1 MSVLAALEVA
11 PATDDLMTGYC
22 AFVGGLPCGAQGK
35 RLRLRAAERF
45 SERFEDMAAWM
56 RRSTPARLTD
66 LERTGAWPF
75 VTWCFVSGAVI
86 PDVDFL
92 GARAKGAHFW
102 AWAVAHPADV
112 VRTREVATA
121 LSWKPAWAEQVC
133 RMQLAFVCLTSG
145 VDLDGLDE
153 AVLGAFAEAVRAAP
167 SITANHRQVVLSRHA
182 ALVQVCFQLALV
194 RSAPPHPN
202 RRPRTPAERAVG
214 IPQPTIRDV
223 VARYLTTIATTL
235 RPTTVRD
242 KAENLELFFVWLDAQ
257 HPEVVHLCDLTR
269 GVVEEFLIWNH
280 GRPSRGRRRL
290 GEPVSISRQHQ
301 AVSVLRTFVND
312 LIFWE
317 WPDRPVRPLVHSG
330 DLPKLL
336 DHVPRALTPTVDL
349 SLMAGVARLD
359 DVAARSA
366 IRILRGTGMRLGE
379 LLELELDC
387 LLDFSGR
394 GTWLR
399 VPIGKLGTERTVPVD
414 DETLAAFDD
423 WMGHRGRQR
432 AVPHPRTGRPADLL
446 FLIRGRKM
454 GEGRVRK
461 GLAEAVRLAGIT
473 DQRGEPL
480 HVTPHQL
487 RHTYGTT
494 LINGGMSLQALMAL
508 LGHVTPEMTLRYAH
522 LASDTIKDAY
532 DDAMAKVRSRRP
544 VFVAG
549 AGGSFVPDRVQWLH
563 AEMLKTRLTG
573 GYCAR
578 HPAAGPCPYANVCE
592 QCDNF
597 APGQEFTGTLGSQLA
612 DVVELRDDAASRG
625 WDSEADRHAR
635 VIESLQSHLDR
646 LERNAPRPASG

>member
-1 MSVLAALEVA
+1 MNALAAVELT
-11 PATDDLMTGYC
+11 PPTRDLMSEYRR
-22 AFVGGLPCGAQGK
+22 FVDGLGCGAQGK

-45 SERFEDMAAWM
+45 TTRFSDVTAWM
-56 RRSTPARLTD
+56 HRSTPARLTD
-66 LERTGAWPF
+66 LDRTGAWPF
-75 VTWCFVSGAVI
+75 VTWCFVSGAVV
-86 PDVDFL
+86 PDVDLL
-92 GARAKGAHFW
+92 GARANGAHFTTW
-102 AWAVAHPADV
+102 ALAHAADV
-112 VRTREVATA
+112 AQAREVALA

-133 RMQLAFVCLTSG
+133 RMQLAFCCMASG
-145 VDLDGLDE
+145 VALQDLDE
-153 AVLGAFAEAVRAAP
+153 EVLRTFADAVRSAP
-167 SITANHRQVVLSRHA
+167 SITANHRQVVLSRHGG
-182 ALVQVCFQLALV
+182 LVQVCFQLGLV
-194 RSAPPHPN
+194 AEAPPHPN
-202 RRPRTPAERAVG
+202 HRPRTLADRAGGV
-214 IPQPTIRDV
+214 PQPAIREV

-235 RPTTVRD
+235 RPTTVTD

-257 HPEVVHLCDLTR
+257 HPEIVRLGDLTR
-269 GVVEEFLIWNH
+269 GVVEEFLTWNQ
-280 GRPSRGRRRL
+280 GRPSRGRRRR

-301 AVSVLRTFVND
+301 AVSVLRTFIDD

-317 WPDRPVRPLVHSG
+317 WPDRPPRPLVHSS

-336 DHVPRALTPTVDL
+336 HHVPRALTPTVDAA
-349 SLMAGVARLD
+349 LMAAVARLD

-366 IRILRGTGMRLGE
+366 IRILRGTGMRIGE

-399 VPIGKLGTERTVPVD
+399 VPIGKLGTERTVPLD
-414 DETLAAFDD
+414 EETLAAFDE
-423 WMGHRGRQR
+423 WMADRGRQR

-454 GEGRVRK
+454 GEGRVRT
-461 GLAEAVRLAGIT
+461 GLARAVELAGIT
-473 DQRGEPL
+473 DQQGRPL

-487 RHTYGTT
+487 RHTYGTS

-522 LASDTIKDAY
+522 LASDTVKDAY

-549 AGGSFVPDRVQWLH
+549 AGGSFVPGRIQWLH
-563 AEMLKTRLTG
+563 SEMLKTRLTG

-597 APGQEFTGTLGSQLA
+597 APGGEFTNALGAQLA
-612 DVVELRDDAASRG
+612 DVIVLRDDARERG
-625 WDSEADRHAR
+625 WANEADRHTR
-635 VIESLQSHLDR
+635 VIESLQAHLDR
-646 LERNAPRPASG
+646 LQQTTRKPGSA

>member
-1 MSVLAALEVA
+1 MSALVALE
-11 PATDDLMTGYC
+11 PALPTDDLMSGYRR
-22 AFVGGLPCGAQGK
+22 FVGDLDCGAQGK

-45 SERFEDMAAWM
+45 AQRFGDMAAWM

-75 VTWCFVSGAVI
+75 VTWCFVSGAIV
-86 PDVDFL
+86 PDVDLL
-92 GARAKGAHFW
+92 GGRVKGSHLSAWALAHPIEVARA
-102 AWAVAHPADV
+102 
-112 VRTREVATA
+112 REVATA

-145 VDLDGLDE
+145 VGLDGLD
-153 AVLGAFAEAVRAAP
+153 ADVIGTFAEAVRAAP
-167 SITANHRQVVLSRHA
+167 SITANHRRVVLSRHA
-182 ALVQVCFQLALV
+182 ALVQVCFPLGLV
-194 RSAPPHPN
+194 SLAPPHPN
-202 RRPRTPAERAVG
+202 HRPRTPAERADG
-214 IPQPTIRDV
+214 TPQPVIRDV

-235 RPTTVRD
+235 RPTTVHD
-242 KAENLELFFVWLDAQ
+242 KAENLELFFVWLDAE
-257 HPEVVHLCDLTR
+257 HPEIVRLRDLTR
-269 GVVEEFLIWNH
+269 GVVEEFLAWNH
-280 GRPSRGRRRL
+280 GRPSRGRRRR
-290 GEPVSISRQHQ
+290 GEPVSVSRQHQ
-301 AVSVLRTFVND
+301 AVSVLRTFIDD

-317 WPDRPVRPLVHSG
+317 WPDRPPRPLVHSS

-336 DHVPRALTPTVDL
+336 HHVPRALTPTVDL
-349 SLMAGVARLD
+349 ALMAGVAQLD

-387 LLDFSGR
+387 LLDFPSR

-399 VPIGKLGTERTVPVD
+399 VPIGKLGTERTVPLD
-414 DETLAAFDD
+414 DETLAAFDE
-423 WMGHRGRQR
+423 WMARRGRQR
-432 AVPHPRTGRPADLL
+432 AVPHPRTGLPADLL

-461 GLAEAVRLAGIT
+461 GLAQAVRLAGIT
-473 DQRGEPL
+473 DHRGQPL

-487 RHTYGTT
+487 RHTYGTA

-522 LASDTIKDAY
+522 LASDTIRDAY
-532 DDAMAKVRSRRP
+532 DDAMTKVRSRRP

-549 AGGSFVPDRVQWLH
+549 TGGAFVPDRVQWLH
-563 AEMLKTRLTG
+563 AEMLKSRLTG

-597 APGQEFTGTLGSQLA
+597 APGKEFTGVLGAQLA
-612 DVVELRDDAASRG
+612 DVVALRDDAADRG
-625 WDSEADRHAR
+625 WAAEADRHAR
-635 VIESLQSHLDR
+635 VIESLQGHLNR
-646 LERNAPRPASG
+646 LERNTP